1 MTFKE
6 LAGLS
11 QVCTELKL
19 FVDPNSQF
27 ITTDEGKGGQMKI
40 VWFDIANKETVS
52 LSHSLTQLVAIH
64 KTQLKVGTDEF
75 ATKYE
80 KMDCVHLFKDIKHEI
95 MDCLF
100 KPIQMIHQF

>member
-19 FVDPNSQF
+19 FVDPNSQY
-27 ITTDEGKGGQMKI
+27 ITTDEEKNSQI
-40 VWFDIANKETVS
+40 VWFDIENKDKVS

-64 KTQLKVGTDEF
+64 KT
-75 ATKYE
+75 
-80 KMDCVHLFKDIKHEI
+80 
-95 MDCLF
+95 
-100 KPIQMIHQF
+100 